1 MKSRIKWY
9 VFLLIFALGLQHI
22 SYIKN
27 IVINFFKDD
36 SVAVSVYTDDICI
49 ADRLNSEVRIGNYKL
64 HYGQFDSDIII
75 THDNINDESYQK
87 LDVTLYTPVILY
99 INVPPSSYSF
109 TKMNDYYICDYK
121 SLINGLTGEK
131 CYSDIG
137 IDSKKTIT
145 IHVPDE
151 GDAYYET
158 VVSQLSYS
166 LMGEAE
172 ISYTQMKQELEDVFS
187 RMTIEPSIYV
197 YADEINNHSEITEMF
212 FAPEMLYERGLY
224 PVYDTNNTIYT
235 YNVYVKK
242 ERADSAEL
250 IAMFSDEDFFD
261 EFILRSTSADYV
273 IDKRHFK
280 NALSISQPNII
291 GMDTI
296 EDSANRIISEN
307 DDIEIKAV
315 QVEEDIDNEL
325 QEEGKAEKDNSREGA
340 KTDEEATQGDIS
352 SLGRIVL
359 LFFIQ
364 IFVFVSISS
373 LLKSL

>member
-1 MKSRIKWY
+1 
-9 VFLLIFALGLQHI
+9 
-22 SYIKN
+22 
-27 IVINFFKDD
+27 
-36 SVAVSVYTDDICI
+36 
-49 ADRLNSEVRIGNYKL
+49 
-64 HYGQFDSDIII
+64 
-75 THDNINDESYQK
+75 
-87 LDVTLYTPVILY
+87 
-99 INVPPSSYSF
+99 
-109 TKMNDYYICDYK
+109 
-121 SLINGLTGEK
+121 
-131 CYSDIG
+131 
-137 IDSKKTIT
+137 
-145 IHVPDE
+145 
-151 GDAYYET
+151 
-158 VVSQLSYS
+158 
-166 LMGEAE
+166 
-172 ISYTQMKQELEDVFS
+172 
-187 RMTIEPSIYV
+187 
-197 YADEINNHSEITEMF
+197 
-212 FAPEMLYERGLY
+212 MLYERGLY

-242 ERADSAEL
+242 ERTDSAEL